1 MAETKLQA
9 MCYIPMP
16 VAVLCQDCSCI
27 SNGVLACPACG
38 SKSIASVA
46 PWLQR
51 EGSSENQTEVQTE
64 SEVGREEGSTP
75 ADNQPIR

>member
-1 MAETKLQA
+1 MAEMKLQA

-16 VAVLCQDCSCI
+16 LAVLCQDCDCI

-51 EGSSENQTEVQTE
+51 EGRIENSDALQAE
-64 SEVGREEGSTP
+64 SEVGREEGSPP
-75 ADNQPIR
+75 AVD